1 MYTKLLSDKIFHESG
16 VLLCPLIKGSEP
28 FSSLETYNDDDDTD
42 GRQRRGAEPHS
53 KPHHHTKHQMA
64 ETSSSSSDEEAF
76 QSKVLFLSSAGL
88 DAAPR
93 GKRVELV
100 EEVTALICGAAI
112 EADDDGDAKEESG
125 RGNVRYCEEL
135 GLGGLGIKAGE
146 FL

>member
-1 MYTKLLSDKIFHESG
+1 
-16 VLLCPLIKGSEP
+16 
-28 FSSLETYNDDDDTD
+28 
-42 GRQRRGAEPHS
+42 
-53 KPHHHTKHQMA
+53 MA

-125 RGNVRYCEEL
+125 RGNVIYCEEL
-135 GLGGLGIKAGE
+135 GLGGLGIKAAAPTSRKDCVWTARRNGDG
-146 FL
+146 FLMSDL